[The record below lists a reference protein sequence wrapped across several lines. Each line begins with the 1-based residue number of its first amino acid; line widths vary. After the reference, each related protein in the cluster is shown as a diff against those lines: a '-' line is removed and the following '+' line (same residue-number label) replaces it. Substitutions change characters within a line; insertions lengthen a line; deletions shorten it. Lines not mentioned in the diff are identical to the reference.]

1 MKSRPLELAKNYN
14 YYTYDTLMIRPD
26 TDVIRV
32 AGVSERIRVARE
44 AVSGELGE
52 RPPDTL

>member
-1 MKSRPLELAKNYN
+1 
-14 YYTYDTLMIRPD
+14 MIRSN
-26 TDVIRV
+26 TDVIRA

-52 RPPDTL
+52 RPPDTVVIRYDTESKI